1 VRLSDSLLPTSQDT
15 AVPLVRKPRILIS
28 INTSWNIYNFRSGL
42 IRALV
47 DTGYEVIA
55 AAPTDAYSAQLNN
68 LGCRYVPIAM
78 DNKGTSF
85 ISDIFLFLRYVQLM
99 RQEQPDI
106 YLAYTI
112 KPNVYSSLAAQ
123 ALKIPVINNISG
135 LGTAFITN
143 NWVTWVV
150 KLLYRASLARS
161 QIVFFQNPDD
171 FEEFV
176 EYGLVQKEQSFV
188 IPGSGIDLKAFRPH
202 VKEPAKEEEFRFL
215 LIARLLW
222 DKGIGEY
229 VEAARIVRRQSPSVI
244 FQIVGFLGVE
254 NRTAVPGETVE
265 GWVADGLIDYLG
277 VSDDVRPAI
286 AAADC
291 VVLPSYREGMPRT
304 LLEAAAMGK
313 PLIATDVPGCRQ
325 IVDHGV
331 NGLLCRVRDAND
343 LARRMLE
350 MIAISAEGRT
360 AMGAAGRAKTE
371 REFDENIVVQRYL
384 EAVPTARLQNP
395 P

>member
-1 VRLSDSLLPTSQDT
+1 MG
-15 AVPLVRKPRILIS
+15 
-28 INTSWNIYNFRSGL
+28 WF
-42 IRALV
+42 
-47 DTGYEVIA
+47 
-55 AAPTDAYSAQLNN
+55 
-68 LGCRYVPIAM
+68 
-78 DNKGTSF
+78 
-85 ISDIFLFLRYVQLM
+85 
-99 RQEQPDI
+99 
-106 YLAYTI
+106 
-112 KPNVYSSLAAQ
+112 
-123 ALKIPVINNISG
+123 
-135 LGTAFITN
+135 
-143 NWVTWVV
+143 
-150 KLLYRASLARS
+150 
-161 QIVFFQNPDD
+161 
-171 FEEFV
+171 
-176 EYGLVQKEQSFV
+176 
-188 IPGSGIDLKAFRPH
+188 
-202 VKEPAKEEEFRFL
+202 
-215 LIARLLW
+215 
-222 DKGIGEY
+222 GEY

-384 EAVPTARLQNP
+384 EAVRTARLQNP